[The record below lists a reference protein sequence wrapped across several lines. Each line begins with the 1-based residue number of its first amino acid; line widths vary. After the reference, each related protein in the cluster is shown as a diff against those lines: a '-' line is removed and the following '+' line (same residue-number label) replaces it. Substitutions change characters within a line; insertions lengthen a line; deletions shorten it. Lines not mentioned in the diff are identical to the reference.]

1 MKKHCA
7 GLFFSV
13 CFILAFITGCS
24 PAAASSTDNTSGS
37 ESGTQVTQPE
47 NNDSEDS
54 APDPDESADSPD
66 ASDHNSGSDP
76 APETAGQPVEQT
88 AEGFVLSVENDIMY
102 VDLENPGSRTY
113 PGEGEDR
120 KVAFD
125 ISGAEQ
131 VQTDV
136 SDFNPERKNIIRS
149 GINVSIEYYTE
160 NGKNIATKVS
170 TNGDELEPAP
180 SFYEE

>member
-1 MKKHCA
+1 MKKSFA
-7 GLFFSV
+7 GLLFGV
-13 CFILAFITGCS
+13 CFILAFFTGCS
-24 PAAASSTDNTSGS
+24 SAAASSADNNNGS
-37 ESGTQVTQPE
+37 ESGTQITQPG
-47 NNDSEDS
+47 NIDSEDGAS
-54 APDPDESADSPD
+54 DPDESADIPD
-66 ASDHNSGSDP
+66 TSDHNSGSDLTSG
-76 APETAGQPVEQT
+76 TADQSVEQT
-88 AEGFVLSVENDIMY
+88 AEGFVLSVDNNIMY

-136 SDFNPERKNIIRS
+136 SDFNSERKNIIRS